1 MRDRRI
7 AGDNQIQILHDR
19 RGIDESIWPSI
30 EILSGHTQSGQ
41 KIRIQAK
48 IHFLDADETHAIHL
62 SEFCKAS
69 KRDRA
74 GRVGLDVWI
83 ALPANAD
90 SETMRS
96 GRRRPFLYQ
105 GRLGA

>member
-7 AGDNQIQILHDR
+7 AGDNQIQILHHR
-19 RGIDESIWPSI
+19 RGIGESIWPSI
-30 EILSGHTQSGQ
+30 EILSEHTQSGEGIS
-41 KIRIQAK
+41 IRANV
-48 IHFLDADETHAIHL
+48 HFLDADEAHAIHL
-62 SEFCKAS
+62 SELCKAS

-83 ALPANAD
+83 ASPANAD
-90 SETMRS
+90 SETLRS
-96 GRRRPFLYQ
+96 GPRRPFLHQ